1 MSLPANAL
9 SAICAGAFIFRAT
22 TGVALCA
29 NADSTLRKELEQLR
43 EENKTLRVQ
52 VQNQDNLIENL
63 GRRVSDIEQISSQKL
78 SEPGRIDNN
87 ETSSA
92 SLVRDSSGVS
102 FGRLHISGEGAV
114 GFFDTGPTGGFP
126 NSEFRADEAK
136 LFLEAPIWDDVYF
149 FSELNLV
156 LRENA
161 NPNNVPNESFTMGE
175 LYLDFEDVSKLWGGK
190 GQVNVRLGRFDIP
203 FGEEYQTR
211 DAIRNPLISH
221 SLSDT
226 WGVDEGIEL
235 YGRLGPVNYALA
247 VQNGGHPALRDYTSD
262 KAVTAR
268 IGFAPT
274 KWLDVSLSAMRTG
287 SSDVPSY
294 EMSELW
300 FGGGFIRALGA
311 MTNTSLSHAELLE
324 LDWRAHWKGGHL
336 AAAGGYIHFDDNDVT
351 ADNHREVYYY
361 YVEGVQGLT
370 EKIYFATRWSH
381 ILADKGFPVVG
392 YGNFKQYFTDNNE
405 LVDEMWRW
413 SFGLGYRLSESL
425 LFKVEYSL
433 EQGNKISGN
442 DRTERFLAA
451 EAAFKF

>member
-1 MSLPANAL
+1 MLRPIHTVIVVCAVVAISLTT
-9 SAICAGAFIFRAT
+9 SQDGQCAEADASWQK
-22 TGVALCA
+22 VA
-29 NADSTLRKELEQLR
+29 EQLR
-43 EENKTLRVQ
+43 EENQTLRGQ
-52 VQNQDNLIENL
+52 LQDQQDVIRNL
-63 GRRVSDIEQISSQKL
+63 GRRVSEIEQASSRNGDE
-78 SEPGRIDNN
+78 SGSIASGRKSFLAEAQN
-87 ETSSA
+87 
-92 SLVRDSSGVS
+92 SG
-102 FGRLHISGEGAV
+102 GINLGGLNISGEGAV
-114 GFFDTGPTGGFP
+114 GVFDTGSTGAFP
-126 NSEFRADEAK
+126 NSEFRVDEAK
-136 LFLEAPIWDDVYF
+136 LFLEAPIWDDVYI

-156 LRENA
+156 RRENA
-161 NPNNVPNESFTMGE
+161 DPNNVPIEYFTMGE
-175 LYLDFEDVSKLWGGK
+175 LYLDFENVSKLWGGE

-235 YGRLGPVNYALA
+235 FGRLGQVNYALA

-324 LDWRAHWKGGHL
+324 LDWRAHWSSGHL
-336 AAAGGYIHFDDNDVT
+336 AAAGGYIRFDDNDPT
-351 ADNHREVYYY
+351 TDNRRGVYYY
-361 YVEGVQGLT
+361 YVEGVQELT
-370 EKIYFATRWSH
+370 DKFYFATRWSH
-381 ILADKGFPVVG
+381 IFADKGFPVVG

-405 LVDEMWRW
+405 MVDEMWRW
-413 SFGLGYRLSESL
+413 SLGLGYRLSKSL
-425 LFKVEYSL
+425 LFKVEYGL
-433 EQGNKISGN
+433 EQGNKISGG
-442 DRTERFLAA
+442 DRSEHFLAA

>member
-1 MSLPANAL
+1 MLRPIH
-9 SAICAGAFIFRAT
+9 AIRVVCAGVAFLLT
-22 TGVALCA
+22 TSGNGHCAEAETSWQKVA
-29 NADSTLRKELEQLR
+29 EQLR
-43 EENKTLRVQ
+43 EENRTLRGQ
-52 VQNQDNLIENL
+52 LQDQQDVIKNL
-63 GRRVSDIEQISSQKL
+63 GRRVSEIERASTQ
-78 SEPGRIDNN
+78 N
-87 ETSSA
+87 EIEAGGIVRGGESSA
-92 SLVRDSSGVS
+92 REANDSGGVN
-102 FGRLHISGEGAV
+102 FGRLNISGEGAV
-114 GFFDTGPTGGFP
+114 GVFDTGPTGAFP
-126 NSEFRADEAK
+126 KSEFRADEVK
-136 LFLEAPIWDDVYF
+136 LFLEAPIWDDVYV

-161 NPNNVPNESFTMGE
+161 DPNNVPNDFFTMGE
-175 LYLDFEDVSKLWGGK
+175 LYLDFENVSKVWGSE
-190 GQVNVRLGRFDIP
+190 GQLNVRIGRFDIP

-235 YGRLGPVNYALA
+235 FGRLGPVNYALA

-300 FGGGFIRALGA
+300 FGGGFIRALGSMA
-311 MTNTSLSHAELLE
+311 TTSLSHAELVE
-324 LDWRAHWKGGHL
+324 LDWRAHWAGGHL
-336 AAAGGYIHFDDNDVT
+336 AAAGGYIHFDDNDTT
-351 ADNHREVYYY
+351 ADNRRDVYYY
-361 YVEGVQGLT
+361 YVEGVQELT
-370 EKIYFATRWSH
+370 DKIYFATRWSH

-413 SFGLGYRLSESL
+413 SFGLGYRLSQSL

-433 EQGNKISGN
+433 EQGNKISGS
-442 DRTERFLAA
+442 DRTEKFLAA